1 MIFYSIY
8 KLKNYYFYKK
18 KRLFE
23 EYLEIELGENPSFEL
38 EDELLLK
45 EEVLKK
51 VSCPTNLIDFKDG
64 FIKKPL
70 SINKP
75 EADLVYPE
83 ESSEIDICQTIE
95 IYLNNSRN
103 DGKRGLKYFEW
114 GVEDD
119 FQLELDEPGLKEIL
133 E

>member
-1 MIFYSIY
+1 
-8 KLKNYYFYKK
+8 
-18 KRLFE
+18 
-23 EYLEIELGENPSFEL
+23 
-38 EDELLLK
+38 LLK